1 MTGFEPAI
9 FRFEAERV
17 IQLRHMDDLKS
28 LAYTTIF
35 EQQQRTFILAPFLCC
50 AERMHGEINQKGIPR
65 YVEGQPLGID
75 IK

>member
-1 MTGFEPAI
+1 MTGLEPAI

-35 EQQQRTFILAPFLCC
+35 EQQ
-50 AERMHGEINQKGIPR
+50 
-65 YVEGQPLGID
+65 
-75 IK
+75 